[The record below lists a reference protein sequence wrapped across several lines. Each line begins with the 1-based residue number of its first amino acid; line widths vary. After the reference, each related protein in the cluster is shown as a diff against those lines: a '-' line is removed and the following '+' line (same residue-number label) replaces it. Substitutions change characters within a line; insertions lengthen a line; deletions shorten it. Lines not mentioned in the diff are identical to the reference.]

1 MGYHRCVQLLL
12 KYGANADARDSVG
25 VTALIAA
32 VSNV

>member
-1 MGYHRCVQLLL
+1 LLL
-12 KYGANADARDSVG
+12 KYGANADARDRVG